1 MAEEK
6 FNPVKYRNDYD
17 KEHYDKMLLS
27 FPKGTKEVI
36 KAKAKEAGK
45 SISQYVLDL
54 VNAD

>member
-1 MAEEK
+1 MDKK

-27 FPKGTKEVI
+27 FPKGTKEII
-36 KAKAKEAGK
+36 KTKAKEAGK

>member
-1 MAEEK
+1 MDKK

-27 FPKGTKEVI
+27 FPKGTKEII